1 MAELEKTRIEMEKM
15 KAEEER
21 KIAEKK
27 AEEARKRKV
36 KADLVS
42 EITDRVDNIINE
54 KSARLENITDD
65 IMKIKEE

>member
-1 MAELEKTRIEMEKM
+1 MEKM

-21 KIAEKK
+21 KI